1 MKYKLWT
8 SSPFQEEMA
17 NCCYVEYKCVGKR
30 EQMKELLEALH
41 LMMDREMPVENKWG
55 KTWMGWLVSAFYGD
69 ADAYT
74 LRGRILDFKYD
85 KEVLTVIQ
93 ETDWEEQRDMRV
105 FLKEQLPEVDIY
117 YMEEEPG
124 GEVFSTNDVE
134 GRFFPY
140 RYMLEGNDD
149 SRHFCS
155 IEEAAQIVAD
165 IVGHEVAAAKEE
177 IDDALDEFM
186 EEHEDEF
193 FSFHHFDIGD
203 TSLLRGAR

>member
-1 MKYKLWT
+1 
-8 SSPFQEEMA
+8 MA

-41 LMMDREMPVENKWG
+41 LVMNRETSRVENKWG
-55 KTWMGWLVSAFYGD
+55 KTWLGYLVEELQGHAAS
-69 ADAYT
+69 YT

-93 ETDWEEQRDMRV
+93 ETDWEEQRDMRI
-105 FLKEQLPEVDIY
+105 FLKEQLPEVDVY
-117 YMEEEPG
+117 YTEEEPG

-155 IEEAAQIVAD
+155 IEEAAQTVAE
-165 IVGHEVAAAKEE
+165 IVGHEVTAEE
-177 IDDALDEFM
+177 EAIDEALDDFM

-203 TSLLRGAR
+203 TSLLGVDKESTP